1 MDLSR
6 TLDEE
11 AVRGLPAGVRD
22 PELGASIVDLGML
35 RDVEVSPD
43 GDVRVKVALT
53 TAGCPLRGQIKADV
67 ISKVNGLA
75 GVRGIEVEDAEMTQA
90 EPAAGTQRARLE
102 ATGRAPDTE
111 VGATTRVIAIA
122 SGKGGVGKSSVT

>member
-1 MDLSR
+1 MESTR
-6 TLDEE
+6 TLDEA
-11 AVRGLPAGVRD
+11 AVRGILAGVRD

-67 ISKVNGLA
+67 ISKVHGLE
-75 GVRGIEVEDAEMTQA
+75 GVRAVEVEYAEMTQA
-90 EPAAGTQRARLE
+90 ERSAAGRQPEPRN
-102 ATGRAPDTE
+102 D
-111 VGATTRVIAIA
+111 
-122 SGKGGVGKSSVT
+122 